1 MDCRSIHVGSSSN
14 EGPLHTIRCGRSI
27 IWNLHGPRF
36 LKTTHVVVLLVEMAV
51 IMGVVNS
58 IVLLIGME
66 LAGLVVQSKVS
77 SQRHSCPHEQRHVDD
92 IRTRSELA
100 KFQHVPPVCLV
111 LLNGRSLPIFGKVAQ
126 FSV

>member
-1 MDCRSIHVGSSSN
+1 MVREVDCRSIHVGSSPN
-14 EGPLHTIRCGRSI
+14 EGPLLVPLHTIRCGRSI

-36 LKTTHVVVLLVEMAV
+36 LKTTHVVVLLVVMAV
-51 IMGVVNS
+51 VMGVVNL
-58 IVLLIGME
+58 IVLIVMV

-111 LLNGRSLPIFGKVAQ
+111 LLNG
-126 FSV
+126 SV